1 MTCKPILR
9 LLIEYTSEQYLQGI
23 WWLTVWKEGAGP
35 SYEKQI
41 NAMLLYKKYD
51 FGCTI

>member
-1 MTCKPILR
+1 MTNGLKGRRI
-9 LLIEYTSEQYLQGI
+9 
-23 WWLTVWKEGAGP
+23 GP

-51 FGCTI
+51 FGLYNIVILKQKA